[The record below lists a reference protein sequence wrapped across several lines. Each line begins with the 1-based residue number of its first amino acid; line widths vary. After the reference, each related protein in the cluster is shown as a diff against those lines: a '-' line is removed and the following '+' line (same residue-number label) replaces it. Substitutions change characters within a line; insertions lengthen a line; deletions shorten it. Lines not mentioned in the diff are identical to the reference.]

1 VGEDSAPVHAA
12 ASNRT
17 RRQESKDEKQGK
29 GSSKS
34 RVGSKPPAAR
44 AASGADFVVAEI
56 QEDEEDGS
64 TSSWKN
70 PVAFACKNND
80 WHKDDESWKKHR
92 GKIKSC
98 VRIKADGDS
107 KEEAKLDDLLKQ
119 LKPAAAPQETEV
131 GSRSPAGAPQET
143 GSRQESPEY

>member
-1 VGEDSAPVHAA
+1 MRAGLVKPGDRIRHS
-12 ASNRT
+12 ST
-17 RRQESKDEKQGK
+17 K
-29 GSSKS
+29 GMTK
-34 RVGSKPPAAR
+34 AR
-44 AASGADFVVAEI
+44 FGLVVAGADFVVADI

-80 WHKDDESWKKHR
+80 WHKDDDSYNRNR
-92 GKIKSC
+92 GKIKPC
-98 VRIKADGDS
+98 VRIRVDGDS

-119 LKPAAAPQETEV
+119 LKPATAPQETEV
-131 GSRSPAGAPQET
+131 GSRSPAGAFTCRET

>member
-1 VGEDSAPVHAA
+1 M
-12 ASNRT
+12 T
-17 RRQESKDEKQGK
+17 K
-29 GSSKS
+29 
-34 RVGSKPPAAR
+34 AR
-44 AASGADFVVAEI
+44 FGLVVAGADFVVADI

-98 VRIKADGDS
+98 VRIKADGDL